1 MSYTDSGHRDSA
13 GRKNRHTQRN
23 RSSHGPHILAASE
36 GRQERV
42 LNADKEEEGTMRKW
56 SSQGPPTTH
65 SLLLGKNPFPT
76 SVGGLGRRQ
85 AGPPTLEAAIPWW
98 L

>member
-42 LNADKEEEGTMRKW
+42 LNADKEEEGTGQWEGVGLSRGPREKREGDLVMQLREKHPRQRK
-56 SSQGPPTTH
+56 QPMQRP
-65 SLLLGKNPFPT
+65 
-76 SVGGLGRRQ
+76 
-85 AGPPTLEAAIPWW
+85 
-98 L
+98 